1 MKQKLL
7 LGTVVTA
14 ILLSSLSHGE
24 ERPVPEPDLRSGY
37 RFLSQDLRE
46 LQDDELANPGL
57 LWVEQGADLWQ
68 QPAGAS
74 RQACSDCHDA
84 TADSMKG
91 VATHY
96 PVYDPGTK
104 QLIDLE
110 QRINLCR
117 TQQQQAEAL
126 EYESEDLLSL
136 TAFIAYQ
143 SRGLLLQVK
152 VDGPAKPFFERGDQ
166 LYNRR
171 IGQMNL
177 ACSHCHNQNW
187 GKQLFSETISQGQ
200 PNAYPV
206 YRLEWQTLGSL
217 QRRLRSCNSGVRA
230 ELKPYGDADY
240 IALELYLA
248 WRGTGLP
255 VETPGVRR

>member
-1 MKQKLL
+1 MIIQFCQW
-7 LGTVVTA
+7 
-14 ILLSSLSHGE
+14 
-24 ERPVPEPDLRSGY
+24 PP
-37 RFLSQDLRE
+37 
-46 LQDDELANPGL
+46 
-57 LWVEQGADLWQ
+57 
-68 QPAGAS
+68 
-74 RQACSDCHDA
+74 
-84 TADSMKG
+84 
-91 VATHY
+91 
-96 PVYDPGTK
+96 
-104 QLIDLE
+104 E

-143 SRGLLLQVK
+143 SRGLPLQVK